1 MRERRTRTRTRT
13 RLGVRDLLAVGT
25 VGLRTRPL
33 RAVLSAVGVAIGI
46 ATLVTVTAV
55 PASSQAAL
63 DQRLTAL
70 GADLLRADPLAG
82 VDGDTVPLPK
92 EAVGMLR
99 RIGTVT
105 DAATVGNTH
114 SAVRS
119 TELRRYS
126 ESGLT
131 ALAVQGDL
139 LEVLRAEVSVG
150 RWLDGSD
157 LPHAVLG
164 IDAAERLGLS
174 RLPERPV
181 TIDVGGTAFTVIG
194 VLDETPLSPDL
205 QAGVLVDDAAAER
218 WLGFDGAPTV
228 AYVTGVEASI
238 EALRPVVAATLS
250 PDASGL
256 LQVSRPSAVLAAKEA
271 ARSSFDGLFLA
282 LAAVALVIGGIG
294 IANTMFVSVLER
306 RREIGLR
313 RALGAH
319 RGQIGA
325 QFLVEAVVL
334 CALGGAA
341 GVLLGLLG
349 TAGWSGLRGWPLV
362 VPVATIVLG
371 MVVSL
376 ATGVLAGLAPSIR
389 AARQSPTAALA
400 AA

>member
-1 MRERRTRTRTRT
+1 MREHRP
-13 RLGVRDLLAVGT
+13 RLDLRDLIEVGT

-33 RAVLSAVGVAIGI
+33 RAVLSAIGVAIGI

-63 DQRLTAL
+63 DKTLTAL
-70 GADLLRADPLAG
+70 GADLLRADPRAG
-82 VDGDTVPLPK
+82 VDGELVPFPA
-92 EAVGMLR
+92 EAVGMLE

-105 DAATVGNTH
+105 GAASVGNTH
-114 SAVRS
+114 APVLSN
-119 TELRRYS
+119 ELRSYP

-131 ALAVQGDL
+131 TLAVRGDFVG
-139 LEVLRAEVSVG
+139 VLRADVTSG

-157 LPHAVLG
+157 LPSAVLG
-164 IDAAERLGLS
+164 IDAAERLGLAE
-174 RLPERPV
+174 LPDRPV
-181 TIDVGGTAFTVIG
+181 TIDVGGVAFTVVG
-194 VLDETPLSPDL
+194 VLAETPLSADL
-205 QAGVLVDDAAAER
+205 QSAVLVEDAAAQR
-218 WLGFDGAPTV
+218 WLGFDGAPTA
-228 AYVTGVEASI
+228 AYVTGIEASI

-256 LQVSRPSAVLAAKEA
+256 VQVSRPSAVLAAKEA
-271 ARSSFDGLFLA
+271 ARDSFDGLFLA

-319 RGQIGA
+319 RGQIQA
-325 QFLVEAVVL
+325 QFLVEAIVL

-349 TAGWSGLRGWPLV
+349 TAAWSGHQGWPLV
-362 VPVATIVLG
+362 VPLQTVLYG
-371 MVVSL
+371 IAASL
-376 ATGVLAGLAPSIR
+376 CTGAVAGLAPSVR

-400 AA
+400 AT

>member
-1 MRERRTRTRTRT
+1 MREHRP
-13 RLGVRDLLAVGT
+13 RLDLRDLIEVGT

-33 RAVLSAVGVAIGI
+33 RAVLSAIGVAIGI

-63 DQRLTAL
+63 DKTLTAL
-70 GADLLRADPLAG
+70 GADLLRADPRAG
-82 VDGDTVPLPK
+82 VDGELVPFPA
-92 EAVGMLR
+92 EAVGMLE

-105 DAATVGNTH
+105 GAASVGNTH
-114 SAVRS
+114 APVRSNELRSYPESGVTTLAVR
-119 TELRRYS
+119 
-126 ESGLT
+126 
-131 ALAVQGDL
+131 GDFVG
-139 LEVLRAEVSVG
+139 VLRADVTSG

-157 LPHAVLG
+157 LPTAVLG
-164 IDAAERLGLS
+164 IDAAERLGLAE
-174 RLPERPV
+174 LPDRPV
-181 TIDVGGTAFTVIG
+181 TIDVGGVAFTVVG
-194 VLDETPLSPDL
+194 VLAETPLSADL
-205 QAGVLVDDAAAER
+205 QSAVLVEDAAAQR
-218 WLGFDGAPTV
+218 WLGFDGAPTA
-228 AYVTGVEASI
+228 AYVTGIEASI

-256 LQVSRPSAVLAAKEA
+256 VQVSRPSAVLAAKEA
-271 ARSSFDGLFLA
+271 ARDSFDGLFLA

-319 RGQIGA
+319 RGQIQA
-325 QFLVEAVVL
+325 QFLVEAIVL

-349 TAGWSGLRGWPLV
+349 TAAWSGHQGWPLV
-362 VPVATIVLG
+362 VPLQTVLYG
-371 MVVSL
+371 IAASL
-376 ATGVLAGLAPSIR
+376 CTGAVAGLAPSVR

-400 AA
+400 AT

>member
-1 MRERRTRTRTRT
+1 MREPRA
-13 RLGVRDLLAVGT
+13 RLGARDLLEVGT
-25 VGLRTRPL
+25 IGLRTRPL
-33 RAVLSAVGVAIGI
+33 RAVLSAIGVAIGI

-63 DQRLTAL
+63 DEQLTAL
-70 GADLLRADPLAG
+70 GADLLRADPRAG
-82 VDGDTVPLPK
+82 ADGEPIELPR
-92 EAVGMLR
+92 EAVGMLQ
-99 RIGTVT
+99 RIGPVD

-114 SAVRS
+114 AAVRS
-119 TELRRYS
+119 NELRRYS

-131 ALAVQGDL
+131 ALAVRGDL
-139 LEVLRAEVSVG
+139 PGVLRMEVSSG

-157 LPHAVLG
+157 LPTAVLG
-164 IDAAERLGLS
+164 VDAAERLGLP
-174 RLPERPV
+174 RVPQRPV
-181 TIDVGGTAFTVIG
+181 TIDLGGTAFTVVG
-194 VLDETPLSPDL
+194 VLDETPLSADL
-205 QAGVLVDDAAAER
+205 QSAVLVDDAAAQR
-218 WLGFDGAPTV
+218 WLGFDGVPTV
-228 AYVTGVEASI
+228 AYLTGAEASI

-250 PDASGL
+250 PESAGL
-256 LQVSRPSAVLAAKEA
+256 VQVSRPSAVLAAKEA

-319 RGQIGA
+319 RGQIRA
-325 QFLVEAVVL
+325 QFLVEAIVL
-334 CALGGAA
+334 CAVGGAA

-349 TAGWSGLRGWPLV
+349 TAGWSGLQGWPLV
-362 VPVATIVLG
+362 VPMATIVLG
-371 MVVSL
+371 MAAALV
-376 ATGVLAGLAPSIR
+376 TGALAGLAPSIR

>member
-1 MRERRTRTRTRT
+1 MRERRR
-13 RLGVRDLLAVGT
+13 RLDLRDVLEVGT

-33 RAVLSAVGVAIGI
+33 RAVLSAIGIAIGI

-63 DQRLTAL
+63 DKQLTAL
-70 GADLLRADPLAG
+70 GADLLRADPRAG
-82 VDGDTVPLPK
+82 ADGQPIPLPA
-92 EAVGMLR
+92 EALGMLQ

-105 DAATVGNTH
+105 GAATVGNTH
-114 SAVRS
+114 APIRSNELRGYPETGLTTLAVR
-119 TELRRYS
+119 
-126 ESGLT
+126 
-131 ALAVQGDL
+131 GDL
-139 LEVLRAEVSVG
+139 REVLRTTLTSG
-150 RWLDGSD
+150 RWLDESD
-157 LPHAVLG
+157 LPTAVLG

-174 RLPERPV
+174 RLPDQPV
-181 TIDVGGTAFTVIG
+181 TIDVGGIAFTVIG
-194 VLDETPLSPDL
+194 VLAETPLSADI
-205 QAGVLVDDAAAER
+205 QSAVLVDDAAARR

-238 EALRPVVAATLS
+238 DALRPIVAATLS
-250 PDASGL
+250 PGAAGL
-256 LQVSRPSAVLAAKEA
+256 VQVSQPSAVLAAKDA

-319 RGQIGA
+319 RGQIRT
-325 QFLVEAVVL
+325 QFLVEAIVL
-334 CALGGAA
+334 CAMGGSS

-349 TAGWSGLRGWPLV
+349 TAAWSALQGWPLV
-362 VPVATIVLG
+362 VPVETILVG
-371 MVVSL
+371 MTAALV
-376 ATGVLAGLAPSIR
+376 TGALAGLAPSIR

-400 AA
+400 AT

>member
-1 MRERRTRTRTRT
+1 MRERRP
-13 RLGVRDLLAVGT
+13 RLDIRDLFGVGT

-33 RAVLSAVGVAIGI
+33 RAVLSTIGVAIGI

-63 DQRLTAL
+63 DETLTAL
-70 GADLLRADPLAG
+70 GADLLRADPRAG
-82 VDGDTVPLPK
+82 ADGEPVPLPA
-92 EAVGMLR
+92 EAVGMLE

-105 DAATVGNTH
+105 GAASVGNTH
-114 SAVRS
+114 APVRS
-119 TELRRYS
+119 NELRRYP

-131 ALAVQGDL
+131 TLAVGGDL
-139 LEVLRAEVSVG
+139 AGVVRAEVTSG

-157 LPHAVLG
+157 LPTAVLG
-164 IDAAERLGLS
+164 VDAAERLGLS
-174 RLPERPV
+174 QLPDRPV
-181 TIDVGGTAFTVIG
+181 TIDVGGVAFTVVG
-194 VLDETPLSPDL
+194 VLAETPLSADL
-205 QAGVLVDDAAAER
+205 QSAVLVEDAAARR
-218 WLGFDGAPTV
+218 WLEFDGLPTV
-228 AYVTGVEASI
+228 AYVTGLEASI
-238 EALRPVVAATLS
+238 EALRPVIAATLS
-250 PDASGL
+250 PGVSGL
-256 LQVSRPSAVLAAKEA
+256 VQVSQPSSVLAAKEA

-319 RGQIGA
+319 RGQIQA

-341 GVLLGLLG
+341 GVLLGLLA
-349 TAGWSGLRGWPLV
+349 TAAWSGVQGWPLV
-362 VPVATIVLG
+362 VPVAT
-371 MVVSL
+371 VVSGMAAAL
-376 ATGVLAGLAPSIR
+376 VTGAVAGLAPSVR

-400 AA
+400 AT